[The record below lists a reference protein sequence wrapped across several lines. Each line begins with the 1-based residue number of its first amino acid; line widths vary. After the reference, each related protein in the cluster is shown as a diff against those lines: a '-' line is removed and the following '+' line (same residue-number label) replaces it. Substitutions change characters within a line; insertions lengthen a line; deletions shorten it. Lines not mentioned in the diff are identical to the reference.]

1 MNKKNDKQ
9 IKLTEE
15 EKAYI
20 EAITLEESEL
30 EEPYKPTN
38 RRFPWPKNLYVA
50 ILGEDDGKV
59 LNERAGDVF
68 SEALQTLTPQDEI
81 VIRLRYKEQ
90 KCLADVAKE
99 LNAAYDDIRAVEGH
113 AFRKMRHPSFVYYQL
128 RQQGIYEGQNGPLPA
143 PVPTEEQKAF
153 ILQLA
158 KEKGV
163 KKERAN
169 RGFIHTCMR
178 SNPDSVLKGADY
190 GVVDKLI
197 EYLQET
203 L

>member
-1 MNKKNDKQ
+1 MNKKNNEQ
-9 IKLTEE
+9 TELTEE

-20 EAITLEESEL
+20 EAFTLEELGL
-30 EEPYKPTN
+30 EEPFKPTN
-38 RRFPWPKNLYVA
+38 RRLPWPKNLYVA

-68 SEALQTLTPQDEI
+68 LEALQTLTPQGEI
-81 VIRLRYKEQ
+81 VIRQLYKEQ

-99 LNAAYDDIRAVEGH
+99 LNVAYDDIRAVKGH
-113 AFRKMRHPSFVYYQL
+113 ALRKMRHPSFIYYML
-128 RQQGIYEGQNGPLPA
+128 RQQGIYEGQNGPLPES
-143 PVPTEEQKAF
+143 VPTEEQKAF

-169 RGFIHTCMR
+169 RGFIHNCIRT
-178 SNPDSVLKGADY
+178 NPDSVLKGADY

-197 EYLQET
+197 EYLQEA